1 MWAFFHNQILKQ
13 GSTWCTHHLN
23 DTWTLDKVLL
33 GIKDHVEGLIR
44 AISPQNNLWVLE
56 NNKILWSK
64 VQLSSFSK
72 KSLRSEIKIFFF
84 AKMDT
89 LMPIRYIFWPKIGNF
104 AASAY
109 MHQSFIFKKNTETLK
124 IICFFFKFCKY
135 LPFTTRT
142 IAKKLYIFKLF
153 YIFCRPPNERN
164 CFWPCQKKNKFC
176 FIVFLHF

>member
-84 AKMDT
+84 AIMDT
-89 LMPIRYIFWPKIGNF
+89 MMPIRYIFWPKIGNF
-104 AASAY
+104 AANA
-109 MHQSFIFKKNTETLK
+109 
-124 IICFFFKFCKY
+124 
-135 LPFTTRT
+135 T

-164 CFWPCQKKNKFC
+164 CFWPFQKKNKFF

>member
-89 LMPIRYIFWPKIGNF
+89 LMLIRYIFWPKIGNF
-104 AASAY
+104 AANAY
-109 MHQSFIFKKNTETLK
+109 MHQSFIFKKKHRDLENNLFLLQILQISSFYYK
-124 IICFFFKFCKY
+124 NNCKKTVY
-135 LPFTTRT
+135 F
-142 IAKKLYIFKLF
+142 
-153 YIFCRPPNERN
+153 
-164 CFWPCQKKNKFC
+164 
-176 FIVFLHF
+176 